1 MLRDERIAVLLVED
15 DIDQAEMVSRVLR
28 RQDATFDVTA
38 VADGPAC
45 LDALTRQAYELVLLD
60 YSLPRMNGL
69 EVLAEIRRRG
79 ASVPVV
85 MVTGQG
91 DERVAVEAMRTGA
104 ADYVIKSAGYLTTL
118 PTVVR
123 KVLKQHELTCEN
135 ARLYAQAQQALAE
148 LQARQAHLEA
158 LLTVNRELSRIQ
170 VVESLLARIAEACGH
185 LFVAS
190 SVGFRLVEGEE
201 LVLCGTWG
209 PTHAFMRKRLRVG
222 ESLAGTVAA
231 TGEVLVVQDPLS
243 DPRLHPAHRAGYQEL
258 DVRAFLGVPLK
269 VADLVIGVLT
279 VRTSRAEGFS
289 GTEVEMAQ
297 GFASQAAIALE
308 NSRLYQE
315 TQRALTELTA
325 TKEQLVQAQK
335 MEAIG
340 QLAGGIAHDFNNL
353 LMVISGRSR
362 LYLLRAAADAPG
374 RRDIEL
380 IDETVD
386 RAAALTRQL
395 LAFSRKQVLRPTVL
409 DLNVLVGELAPM
421 LGRLIGEH
429 IELVIRPGSQSGS
442 VMADRGQ
449 LEQVVMNLVVNARD
463 AMPDGG
469 TVTIAT
475 EGRDLREMLAHR
487 QERIPAGPY
496 VTLTV
501 EDSGCGMDATT
512 LRKIFEPF
520 FTTKSPG
527 QGTGLGLSTVDG
539 IIHQSGGFIG
549 VDSAVGRGTT
559 FTIYLPRT
567 ASVAEEPAAPARPA
581 AMARG
586 DETVLLVEDEPE
598 VRQLTMEI
606 LTGCGYTVLDAGDP
620 RDALAMSAHHHGPLH
635 LLLTDMVMPGMR
647 GPTLAAQV
655 LGQHPHLRVVYM
667 SGYAESIVTSQGVIE
682 PAGVFLQKPVTPDV
696 LVQTVREV
704 LDTVAPRIAR
714 YSRTSS
720 HSGGARSGPHG
731 HQATTSPRGRA

>member
-1 MLRDERIAVLLVED
+1 MLLVED
-15 DIDQAEMVSRVLR
+15 DLDQAEMVARTLR
-28 RQDATFDVTA
+28 RQDGPFEVTA
-38 VADGPAC
+38 VADGSAC
-45 LDALTRQAYELVLLD
+45 LHALTQHTYELVLLD

-104 ADYVIKSAGYLTTL
+104 ADYVIKSGGYLTTL
-118 PTVVR
+118 PTVIR
-123 KVLKQHELTCEN
+123 KVLKQHELAGEN
-135 ARLYAQAQQALAE
+135 ARLYAQTQQTLAE

-170 VVESLLARIAEACGH
+170 PVESLLARIAEACGR

-201 LVLCGTWG
+201 LMLCGTWG
-209 PTHAFMRKRLRVG
+209 PTHAFMTKPLQVG
-222 ESLAGTVAA
+222 ESLAGIVAA
-231 TGEVLVVQDPLS
+231 RGEALVVQDPLS
-243 DPRLHPAHRAGYQEL
+243 DPRLLPAHRVAYQQL

-269 VADLVIGVLT
+269 IADQVIGVLT
-279 VRTSRAEGFS
+279 VRTSHAEGFS
-289 GTEVEMAQ
+289 TAEVEIAQ

-315 TQRALTELTA
+315 TQRALAELTA

-340 QLAGGIAHDFNNL
+340 QLAGGVAHDFNNL

-362 LYLLRAAADAPG
+362 LYLLRAPADDPG

-395 LAFSRKQVLRPTVL
+395 LAFSRKQLLKPTVL
-409 DLNVLVGELAPM
+409 DLNALVGELAPM
-421 LGRLIGEH
+421 LRRLIGEH
-429 IELVIRPGSQSGS
+429 IEMAIRPGSQTGS

-449 LEQVVMNLVVNARD
+449 LEQVIMNLVVNARD

-520 FTTKSPG
+520 FTTKGLG

-539 IIHQSGGFIG
+539 IVHQSGGFIG
-549 VDSAVGRGTT
+549 VDSTLGRGTT

-567 ASVAEEPAAPARPA
+567 TAVAEEPAILERPA
-581 AMARG
+581 ALARG

-598 VRQLTMEI
+598 VRHLTREI
-606 LTGCGYTVLDAGDP
+606 LTGCGYTVLDTGDP
-620 RDALAMSAHHHGPLH
+620 RDALAMSEQHRGPLH

-647 GPTLAAQV
+647 GHTLAAQV
-655 LGQHPHLRVVYM
+655 LGQHPDVRVVYM
-667 SGYAESIVTSQGVIE
+667 SGYAESIVTAQGVIE
-682 PAGVFLQKPVTPDV
+682 PAGVFLQKPVTPDA
-696 LVQTVREV
+696 LVYTVREV
-704 LDTVAPRIAR
+704 LDGAGSTRR
-714 YSRTSS
+714 NGLRS
-720 HSGGARSGPHG
+720 HSVGARAAPHG
-731 HQATTSPRGRA
+731 HRAPGSGARA